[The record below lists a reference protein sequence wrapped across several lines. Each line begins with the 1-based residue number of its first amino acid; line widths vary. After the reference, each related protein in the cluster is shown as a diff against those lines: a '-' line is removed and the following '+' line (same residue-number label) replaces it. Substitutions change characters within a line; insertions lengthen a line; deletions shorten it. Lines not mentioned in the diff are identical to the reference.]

1 MGVVRG
7 EGDLLEEEGGTE
19 CEWKRT
25 LREEE
30 ENENKGKFKEEGRRG
45 L

>member
-1 MGVVRG
+1 M
-7 EGDLLEEEGGTE
+7 GGTE

-25 LREEE
+25 LREKEE
-30 ENENKGKFKEEGRRG
+30 KENKGKFKEEGRRG